1 MTPVVRSGSSSW
13 WLPRAWRSRCGVPSK
28 PGNGS
33 LAGRVCLCWE
43 HVNRQVEQQE
53 SAVGSTAVVAMDG
66 PSGSGKSSTSRGV
79 AVRLGLRYLD
89 TGAMYRAMTWWMLRA
104 GVDVHAAEAVAARCS
119 EPLIEAGTDPE
130 APTISVDGQ
139 DVAVEIRQPDVN

>member
-43 HVNRQVEQQE
+43 HVNRPVEQQE
-53 SAVGSTAVVAMDG
+53 SAVGSTVVVAMDG

-89 TGAMYRAMTWWMLRA
+89 TGAQFRAMTAWMLDHD
-104 GVDVHAAEAVAARCS
+104 VDLADPDAIAAS
-119 EPLIEAGTDPE
+119 
-130 APTISVDGQ
+130 
-139 DVAVEIRQPDVN
+139 